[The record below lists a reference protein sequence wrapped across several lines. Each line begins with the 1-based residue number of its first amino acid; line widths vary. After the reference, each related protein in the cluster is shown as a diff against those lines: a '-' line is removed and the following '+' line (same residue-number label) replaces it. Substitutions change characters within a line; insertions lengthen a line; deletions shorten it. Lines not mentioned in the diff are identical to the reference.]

1 MVPRTSAPAEIARTA
16 LKRLAELGLPPTPE
30 NYVRFYY
37 DIAGVNQTAS
47 DSAGPANPDPAS
59 AKVVAEAQHAVN
71 AAAQTTS
78 SLADLIQ
85 DHNADIR
92 LSLDHLHRAQQ
103 KDDIT
108 HLLGNIIDTAT
119 AMHGSVSESRDNLS
133 RLASAL
139 QEMREDMAAT
149 RRIQEQDKLT
159 GAQNRQSLDDL
170 LTREVKRASS
180 YDGRLS
186 IALIDLD
193 NIGQINKQHGEGAA
207 DRVLIHIAN
216 LAKAVLRQQDY
227 LVRYSNEEFL
237 LVLPDTEIGGCRY
250 LLERLR
256 QVFQKNPVIYKNKPL
271 DATFSA
277 GIAQLADEE
286 QAPNLLLRADHA
298 MRRAQSSGINQTEIA
313 DNTRLFA
320 E

>member
-1 MVPRTSAPAEIARTA
+1 MVPRTTAPADIARTA

-37 DIAGVNQTAS
+37 DIAGIHQ
-47 DSAGPANPDPAS
+47 SAND
-59 AKVVAEAQHAVN
+59 N
-71 AAAQTTS
+71 AAAESPPANVVAGVHTAVSEAADTTA
-78 SLADLIQ
+78 SLADLIL
-85 DHNADIR
+85 DHNCEIR
-92 LSLDHLHRAQQ
+92 HSLDHLNRVRE
-103 KDDIT
+103 KEDIT
-108 HLLGNIIDTAT
+108 QLLGNIITTAT
-119 AMHGSVSESRDNLS
+119 AMHGSVAESRDNLS

-139 QEMREDMAAT
+139 QEMREDMAAS

-170 LTREVKRASS
+170 LAKEVKRASS

-186 IALIDLD
+186 IALIDID
-193 NIGQINKQHGEGAA
+193 NISQINKQHGDGAA

-250 LLERLR
+250 LIERLR
-256 QVFQKNPVIYKNKPL
+256 QVFHKNPVVYKSKRL
-271 DATFSA
+271 DATFST
-277 GIAQLADEE
+277 GIAQLSADE
-286 QAPNLLLRADHA
+286 QAPSLLLRADHA

-313 DNTRLFA
+313 DSTNLCV